1 MWKWLKN
8 LFSSKKPNLFEE
20 KLNEPMGYGEA
31 RIIPLNPGA
40 DSFSMC
46 DCGAEWN
53 RYPATIFPSTLMH
66 FIKCTR
72 CTPIESI
79 PTMKFSNI
87 KVVGNTIKLR

>member
-20 KLNEPMGYGEA
+20 TLKKPMGYGEA
-31 RIIPLNPGA
+31 RIIPLNPGS
-40 DSFSMC
+40 DGFSMC
-46 DCGAEWN
+46 DCGAEWD
-53 RYPATIFPSTLMH
+53 RTPAARWPDLIH
-66 FIKCTR
+66 FTKCTR